1 MSEKP
6 RIKYNQ
12 IPAIALEDVGR
23 RMTHGW
29 EKHGDYKDRL
39 LELPRNHYIEHMLW
53 HINQIYDIKKK
64 KFKDDGQ
71 LYTGS
76 GDSHALAIACDGLLL
91 YESELERG
99 MLTRKN
105 GVNKQ

>member
-1 MSEKP
+1 MTEKP

-23 RMTHGW
+23 RMTHGHD
-29 EKHGDYKDRL
+29 KGHGDYKGRL
-39 LELPRNHYIEHMLW
+39 LEVTRLHFLDHAVW
-53 HINQIYDIKKK
+53 HINQ
-64 KFKDDGQ
+64 FKSKGEK
-71 LYTGS
+71 YTGS
-76 GDSHALAIACDGLLL
+76 GDSHILAAICDLMMF